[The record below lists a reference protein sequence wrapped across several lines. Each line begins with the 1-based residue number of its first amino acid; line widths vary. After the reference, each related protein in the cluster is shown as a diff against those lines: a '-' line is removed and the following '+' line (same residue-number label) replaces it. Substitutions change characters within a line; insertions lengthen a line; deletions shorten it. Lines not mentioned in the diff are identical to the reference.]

1 MEKKHIIELTE
12 EEKALIENAL
22 ASAHIGL
29 KAFARRNRRKEDGSG
44 IFVEEAERSERKA
57 YKMLELFEKFSLF
70 SEKTS

>member
-1 MEKKHIIELTE
+1 MEKKYTIELTE

-44 IFVEEAERSERKA
+44 TFIEEAERSERKA
-57 YKMLELFEKFSLF
+57 KKILKLFEKVSDM
-70 SEKTS
+70 K